1 MLNITQIKMCLF
13 ISIIIILIVIR
24 KLEINKRRD
33 VGEVGRMNRKLM
45 EEKDGQMDGQ
55 AGVMKAAGV
64 KVLSVVGEKG
74 SWF

>member
-13 ISIIIILIVIR
+13 ISIIIIIVIR

>member
-1 MLNITQIKMCLF
+1 M
-13 ISIIIILIVIR
+13 
-24 KLEINKRRD
+24 
-33 VGEVGRMNRKLM
+33 GRMNRKLM